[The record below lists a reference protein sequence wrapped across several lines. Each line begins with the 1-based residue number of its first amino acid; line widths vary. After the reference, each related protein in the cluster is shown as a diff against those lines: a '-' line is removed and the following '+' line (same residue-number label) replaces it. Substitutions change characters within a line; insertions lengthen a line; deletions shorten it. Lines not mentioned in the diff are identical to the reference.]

1 MDSVIARVWKE
12 SCIYGRAYFYVYSH
26 DSEIYVTDTLPL
38 DTFVIYDNTVAH
50 KPLYAVC
57 YGHIGSANYKLT
69 VFLSITNGSLIL
81 VGIQVISVPGQ
92 LIHLG

>member
-1 MDSVIARVWKE
+1 MLLMFNHSI
-12 SCIYGRAYFYVYSH
+12 
-26 DSEIYVTDTLPL
+26 PL
-38 DTFVIYDNTVAH
+38 AIYDNTVAH
-50 KPLYAVC
+50 KPLYAVR

-92 LIHLG
+92 LTRLG